1 MKSNSIP
8 TFSVKPTVFISSRK
22 KIVNIEEGSKSQF
35 ECSAQGFPKPQVHWI
50 LKSNPGKV
58 LSKVQTLFLHHVKPE
73 NAGEYICV
81 ATNSEGRSEDGLQI
95 NVFCEFNLITL
106 NKFYKVSLQ
115 INQEQ
120 NFLGK
125 AHPDIHLEPQ

>member
-50 LKSNPGKV
+50 LKSNQGKV
-58 LSKVQTLFLHHVKPE
+58 FSKLPTLILNKIKPE
-73 NAGEYICV
+73 NAGAYLCV

-95 NVFCEFNLITL
+95 NVLCELNLIAFH
-106 NKFYKVSLQ
+106 KFYKLC
-115 INQEQ
+115 
-120 NFLGK
+120 L
-125 AHPDIHLEPQ
+125 